1 MSMIRYQFPFYK
13 DFVLVKKKSKENLS
27 GNIIRDSFS
36 QEKMSYVY
44 NKAGVAY
51 QSELTFSLL

>member
-1 MSMIRYQFPFYK
+1 MSR
-13 DFVLVKKKSKENLS
+13 
-27 GNIIRDSFS
+27 NIIRDSFS

-44 NKAGVAY
+44 NKSGVAY